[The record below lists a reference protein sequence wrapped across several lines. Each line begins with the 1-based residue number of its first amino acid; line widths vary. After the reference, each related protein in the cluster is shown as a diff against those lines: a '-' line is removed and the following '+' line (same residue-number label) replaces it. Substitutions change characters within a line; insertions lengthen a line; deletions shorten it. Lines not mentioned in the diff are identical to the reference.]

1 MDFLDILSGRNILEF
16 LGASVR
22 FVFFNLSTLSNDND
36 FRTFSS
42 FRSPNGSAQKRDDNS
57 DRNHMI
63 GGIFLGAFVFLLV
76 FFNT

>member
-1 MDFLDILSGRNILEF
+1 MDLEQIISGRIILEF

-22 FVFFNLSTLSNDND
+22 FLGYNLWTLSNDND

-42 FRSPNGSAQKRDDNS
+42 FWSPGGSIKKRDDNS

-63 GGIFLGAFVFLLV
+63 GGIFLGSFVMLLIV
-76 FFNT
+76 FNT